1 MEAFTKITIRILSYS
16 FSAVAA
22 TKVQAPGA
30 CVVWA
35 RLQEEFRLV
44 CCWTDLASLGTDFVS
59 QSLQGLPESQGQRSV
74 NSSSTSRTGCHW
86 SGQYMSVLIRQ
97 YSVCAPGGHLI
108 CSYIETCQKIVK
120 NISCN
125 HWFKFLCLC
134 FFCSLN

>member
-35 RLQEEFRLV
+35 CLQEEFRLV

-74 NSSSTSRTGCHW
+74 DSSSTSRTGCHW
-86 SGQYMSVLIRQ
+86 SGLYMSVLIR
-97 YSVCAPGGHLI
+97 
-108 CSYIETCQKIVK
+108 
-120 NISCN
+120 
-125 HWFKFLCLC
+125 
-134 FFCSLN
+134 

>member
-16 FSAVAA
+16 LSAVAA

-35 RLQEEFRLV
+35 HLQEEFRLV

-74 NSSSTSRTGCHW
+74 VSSSTSRTGCHW
-86 SGQYMSVLIRQ
+86 SG
-97 YSVCAPGGHLI
+97 
-108 CSYIETCQKIVK
+108 
-120 NISCN
+120 
-125 HWFKFLCLC
+125 
-134 FFCSLN
+134 